1 MVIVKLPLTPAGTR
15 ECARRGIVRRLCQRQ
30 NAAHN
35 SDSLTAITFIRNKR
49 ELLRL
54 LHLKLNT
61 SFADSLAPHC
71 RETAFSDP
79 ETRPLML
86 LLAKSVSC

>member
-15 ECARRGIVRRLCQRQ
+15 GCARRGIVRRLCQKQ
-30 NAAHN
+30 NAARN
-35 SDSLTAITFIRNKR
+35 SDSLTANKTFIRNKR

-54 LHLKLNT
+54 LHLLLNT
-61 SFADSLAPHC
+61 SFADTLALHC

-79 ETRPLML
+79 ETRL
-86 LLAKSVSC
+86 L